1 MSYRLANLFKAYKAN
16 LEKYE
21 DSKRIFLKDGEF
33 YKEGELFKQPDLAQT
48 LARMQTGGAKEF
60 YTGKTAELIAAD
72 MKAHD
77 GLITLEDLKNYLPKE
92 REPLRGSYRGYEI
105 ISMPPPSSG
114 GIVLLQVLQ
123 MLEKYDVNK
132 MGYNSAEKLHLLA
145 EAERRSFADRAEYMA
160 DPDFAEVPVKKLLD
174 RNYLIARGDSIDL
187 TKASKSS
194 EIKQGNIVISEGSDT
209 THFTVADANGNVVS
223 NTYTINDLYGSAV
236 TAKGTG
242 VLLNDEMDDFAA
254 RPGKANMFGLIQGE
268 RNKVE
273 GGKRPLSSMTPTIVL
288 RKDGSVWFAVGA
300 RGGPRIISAVL
311 QTVINMIDHGMNIQ
325 EAIDAPRIHH
335 QWFPDQIYY
344 EPFGLSPDTRKILES
359 YGHQFNSSAG
369 NIASATGI
377 AIEEKTN
384 VKLGAIDS
392 RSDGEAIGY

>member
-1 MSYRLANLFKAYKAN
+1 
-16 LEKYE
+16 
-21 DSKRIFLKDGEF
+21 
-33 YKEGELFKQPDLAQT
+33 
-48 LARMQTGGAKEF
+48 
-60 YTGKTAELIAAD
+60 
-72 MKAHD
+72 
-77 GLITLEDLKNYLPKE
+77 
-92 REPLRGSYRGYEI
+92 
-105 ISMPPPSSG
+105 
-114 GIVLLQVLQ
+114 
-123 MLEKYDVNK
+123 
-132 MGYNSAEKLHLLA
+132 
-145 EAERRSFADRAEYMA
+145 MA

-174 RNYLIARGDSIDL
+174 RNYLLGRADTIDL

-194 EIKQGNIVISEGSDT
+194 EIKQGDIKISEGMET
-209 THFTVADANGNVVS
+209 THFTVADADGNIVS

-254 RPGKANMFGLIQGE
+254 RPGKPNMFGLIQGE

-311 QTVINMIDHGMNIQ
+311 QTVINMIDHDMNIQ

-359 YGHQFNSSAG
+359 YGHQFNDKPG
-369 NIASATGI
+369 YIASATGI